1 MLAFQMSY
9 RHTITACI
17 TNNAFNSAPIL
28 STIRFVRSLCS
39 LLLTEKLSFFQN
51 YIYLSDIFERHT
63 IKDKSTFSSY
73 YIPYSIQMT
82 SIQMNTIIAV
92 NASILE
98 KTNSEKIESKYNTC
112 IVHKRQQQRQQ
123 YNQPPRRLEDKNA
136 LPVSLRFLP
145 NSYFRNR
152 NSLSTTIAADLGV
165 LHNKNHTSLDQL
177 LEHFDRS
184 CEMMSSEDQEQ
195 EDATVTDASTITS
208 LPIALSSL
216 SSSILTSTTYDST
229 NTASTAKSSLK
240 RKIRIAN
247 DDSHNEIVS
256 SSTQRRCD
264 DDNYQRSNNSPK
276 RMKRM
281 KYARRNSVVIRDSKQ
296 LSQIATDLST
306 ISKN

>member
-1 MLAFQMSY
+1 
-9 RHTITACI
+9 
-17 TNNAFNSAPIL
+17 
-28 STIRFVRSLCS
+28 
-39 LLLTEKLSFFQN
+39 
-51 YIYLSDIFERHT
+51 
-63 IKDKSTFSSY
+63 
-73 YIPYSIQMT
+73 MT
-82 SIQMNTIIAV
+82 SLQMNTFIAA

-98 KTNSEKIESKYNTC
+98 KTNSEKIESTYNTC

-123 YNQPPRRLEDKNA
+123 YNQPPRRFEDKNA

-152 NSLSTTIAADLGV
+152 SSLSTTIAADLGV
-165 LHNKNHTSLDQL
+165 LNNENHTSLDQL

-195 EDATVTDASTITS
+195 EDATVTASTTTS
-208 LPIALSSL
+208 FQIAPSL
-216 SSSILTSTTYDST
+216 SSSIMTSTTFDST
-229 NTASTAKSSLK
+229 NRASTAKSSLK
-240 RKIRIAN
+240 RKIRIVN
-247 DDSHNEIVS
+247 DDSDNEIVS
-256 SSTQRRCD
+256 TSTQRCD
-264 DDNYQRSNNSPK
+264 GNNYQRSNNSPK

>member
-1 MLAFQMSY
+1 
-9 RHTITACI
+9 
-17 TNNAFNSAPIL
+17 
-28 STIRFVRSLCS
+28 
-39 LLLTEKLSFFQN
+39 
-51 YIYLSDIFERHT
+51 
-63 IKDKSTFSSY
+63 
-73 YIPYSIQMT
+73 MT
-82 SIQMNTIIAV
+82 SLQMNTFIAA

-98 KTNSEKIESKYNTC
+98 KTNYEKIESTINTC

-123 YNQPPRRLEDKNA
+123 YNNQPPRLEDKNA
-136 LPVSLRFLP
+136 LLPVSLRFLP

-165 LHNKNHTSLDQL
+165 LNNKNHTSLDQL

-195 EDATVTDASTITS
+195 EDATVTASTTS
-208 LPIALSSL
+208 FPIAPSL
-216 SSSILTSTTYDST
+216 SSSIMTSTTFDST

-256 SSTQRRCD
+256 TSTQRRCD
-264 DDNYQRSNNSPK
+264 DNYQRSNNNSPK

-281 KYARRNSVVIRDSKQ
+281 KYARRNSVVIRDIQQ

-306 ISKN
+306 IISKN

>member
-1 MLAFQMSY
+1 
-9 RHTITACI
+9 
-17 TNNAFNSAPIL
+17 
-28 STIRFVRSLCS
+28 
-39 LLLTEKLSFFQN
+39 
-51 YIYLSDIFERHT
+51 
-63 IKDKSTFSSY
+63 
-73 YIPYSIQMT
+73 MT

-123 YNQPPRRLEDKNA
+123 YNQPPRLEDKNA

-177 LEHFDRS
+177 LEHFDQ
-184 CEMMSSEDQEQ
+184 CDMLSSEDQEQ
-195 EDATVTDASTITS
+195 EDVTVTASTITS
-208 LPIALSSL
+208 LSIASSL
-216 SSSILTSTTYDST
+216 SSSIMTSTTCNST

-256 SSTQRRCD
+256 TSTQQRY

-281 KYARRNSVVIRDSKQ
+281 KYARRNSVVIRDIQQ

>member
-1 MLAFQMSY
+1 
-9 RHTITACI
+9 
-17 TNNAFNSAPIL
+17 
-28 STIRFVRSLCS
+28 
-39 LLLTEKLSFFQN
+39 
-51 YIYLSDIFERHT
+51 
-63 IKDKSTFSSY
+63 
-73 YIPYSIQMT
+73 MT
-82 SIQMNTIIAV
+82 SLQMNTFIAA

-98 KTNSEKIESKYNTC
+98 KTNYEKIESRYNTC
-112 IVHKRQQQRQQ
+112 IVHERQQQRQQ
-123 YNQPPRRLEDKNA
+123 YQPPRFEDKNKNA

-165 LHNKNHTSLDQL
+165 LHNKNHTESLDQL

-195 EDATVTDASTITS
+195 EEDATVTASTTS
-208 LPIALSSL
+208 FPIASSL
-216 SSSILTSTTYDST
+216 SSSIMTSTTYNST

-256 SSTQRRCD
+256 TSTQRC
-264 DDNYQRSNNSPK
+264 DDNYQRSNNNSPK

-296 LSQIATDLST
+296 LSQLATDLST
-306 ISKN
+306 ISNKN

>member
-1 MLAFQMSY
+1 
-9 RHTITACI
+9 
-17 TNNAFNSAPIL
+17 
-28 STIRFVRSLCS
+28 
-39 LLLTEKLSFFQN
+39 
-51 YIYLSDIFERHT
+51 
-63 IKDKSTFSSY
+63 
-73 YIPYSIQMT
+73 MT

-98 KTNSEKIESKYNTC
+98 ETNYEKIESTYNTC

-123 YNQPPRRLEDKNA
+123 YNNQPPRLEDKNA
-136 LPVSLRFLP
+136 VPVSLRFLP

-165 LHNKNHTSLDQL
+165 LNNKNHTSLDQL

-195 EDATVTDASTITS
+195 EDATVTASTTS

-216 SSSILTSTTYDST
+216 SSSIMTSTTFDST
-229 NTASTAKSSLK
+229 NRAATAKSSLK

-247 DDSHNEIVS
+247 DDDSHNEIVS
-256 SSTQRRCD
+256 TSTQRRC

>member
-1 MLAFQMSY
+1 
-9 RHTITACI
+9 
-17 TNNAFNSAPIL
+17 
-28 STIRFVRSLCS
+28 
-39 LLLTEKLSFFQN
+39 
-51 YIYLSDIFERHT
+51 
-63 IKDKSTFSSY
+63 
-73 YIPYSIQMT
+73 MT

-98 KTNSEKIESKYNTC
+98 KTNSEKIESTYNTC

-123 YNQPPRRLEDKNA
+123 YNQPPRLEDKNA

-165 LHNKNHTSLDQL
+165 LNNKNHTSLDQL

-195 EDATVTDASTITS
+195 EDATVTASTTS
-208 LPIALSSL
+208 FQIAPSL
-216 SSSILTSTTYDST
+216 SSSIMTSTTFDST

-247 DDSHNEIVS
+247 DDSDNEIVS
-256 SSTQRRCD
+256 TSTQRC

>member
-1 MLAFQMSY
+1 
-9 RHTITACI
+9 
-17 TNNAFNSAPIL
+17 
-28 STIRFVRSLCS
+28 
-39 LLLTEKLSFFQN
+39 
-51 YIYLSDIFERHT
+51 
-63 IKDKSTFSSY
+63 
-73 YIPYSIQMT
+73 MT
-82 SIQMNTIIAV
+82 SLQMNTFIAA

-98 KTNSEKIESKYNTC
+98 KTNFEKIESKYNTC
-112 IVHKRQQQRQQ
+112 IVHKRQQQREQ
-123 YNQPPRRLEDKNA
+123 YQPPRLEDKNA

-145 NSYFRNR
+145 NSYFRNS

-165 LHNKNHTSLDQL
+165 LHNENHTSLDQL

-195 EDATVTDASTITS
+195 EDATVTASVTTS

-216 SSSILTSTTYDST
+216 SSSIMTSITFDST

-247 DDSHNEIVS
+247 DDSDNEIVS
-256 SSTQRRCD
+256 TSTQRRCD
-264 DDNYQRSNNSPK
+264 DNYQRSNNNSPK

-281 KYARRNSVVIRDSKQ
+281 KYARRNSVVIRDIRQ

-306 ISKN
+306 IISKN